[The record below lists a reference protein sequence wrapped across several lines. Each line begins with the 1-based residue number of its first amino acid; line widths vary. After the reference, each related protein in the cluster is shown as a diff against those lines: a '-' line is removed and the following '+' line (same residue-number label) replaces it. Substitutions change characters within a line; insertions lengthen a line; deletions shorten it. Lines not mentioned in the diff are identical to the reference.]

1 MLKRKAALAGIF
13 ACALAGAAYAEP
25 KTNMLHQWSEG
36 SDAAAI
42 AKLGE
47 MFTAA
52 GGKWEQTSIA
62 GHTANTLAKL
72 RADVVA
78 GNAPPAVQ
86 LKGPEIA
93 EWNATGKTANL
104 DDLANK
110 EGWDKVVAPELLP
123 VMKPT
128 GDWVA
133 APMNIHR
140 INWLWGSTKAMAKAG
155 ITSMPKTWAEFN
167 ADCDKAVAAKLICL
181 AHFSQDWTDATTFEN
196 VVYGQNIDLFRKAFV
211 EGDTEAMRSP
221 EMVKAFEQM
230 RLMVSKYMDPASP
243 AATTTPSTGMIAK
256 GKAAFM
262 IMGDWQIGIFTAAGL
277 KEAADYQCA
286 QAPTDWGKP
295 GFILN
300 SDSVVFFKQTDPDYV
315 AGQKLLAHLIMSPQ
329 VPDGLQSG
337 QGLDS
342 GASGRRS
349 VEGLQPLPAAVAEG
363 SAGVDRRR
371 DAGALDGAQH
381 DGPAEVSRRDDGHH
395 HLVRQQPE
403 DDAEGSRRRDG
414 RRGRR
419 AEIDRH
425 CERSEAS
432 GFRSPLACRGPCPQS
447 VGRGDGSARLA
458 LRTRQAAAHGGCI
471 ASLRSR

>member
-1 MLKRKAALAGIF
+1 MLMIKAALAGTLAF
-13 ACALAGAAYAEP
+13 AAATTVALAEP
-25 KTNMLHQWSEG
+25 KTNLLSQWSEG

-93 EWNATGKTANL
+93 EWNETGKTANL
-104 DDLANK
+104 DPIATS

-123 VMKPT
+123 VMKP
-128 GDWVA
+128 GGHWVA
-133 APMNIHR
+133 VPMNIHR
-140 INWLWGSTKAMAKAG
+140 INWIWGSTKAMQQAG
-155 ITSMPKTWAEFN
+155 IQTLPKTWAEFN
-167 ADCDKAVAAKLICL
+167 ADCDKAVAAHLICL
-181 AHFSQDWTDATTFEN
+181 AHFSQDWTDATTFEV

-211 EGDTEAMRSP
+211 EGDTKAMRSP
-221 EMVKAFEQM
+221 EMIKALEQF
-230 RLMVSKYMDPASP
+230 RLMVSKYMDPGIAGRDYNT
-243 AATTTPSTGMIAK
+243 ATSMIAQ

-277 KEAADYQCA
+277 KEGADYQCG

-315 AGQKLLAHLIMSPQ
+315 KGQTLLAHLIMSPKFQ
-329 VPDGLQSG
+329 TVFNQAKGSIPARLDIDLKDFNPCQQQSLKALQASIKDGT
-337 QGLDS
+337 
-342 GASGRRS
+342 
-349 VEGLQPLPAAVAEG
+349 
-363 SAGVDRRR
+363 
-371 DAGALDGAQH
+371 
-381 DGPAEVSRRDDGHH
+381 
-395 HLVRQQPE
+395 LVRSMAHNMTILQKYRGAILDTITSFVNNPKMTPE
-403 DDAEGSRRRDG
+403 EAANAMADAV
-414 RRGRR
+414 
-419 AEIDRH
+419 
-425 CERSEAS
+425 EAQKS
-432 GFRSPLACRGPCPQS
+432 
-447 VGRGDGSARLA
+447 
-458 LRTRQAAAHGGCI
+458 
-471 ASLRSR
+471 

>member
-1 MLKRKAALAGIF
+1 MLTIKAAFAGAA
-13 ACALAGAAYAEP
+13 ACALASTAALAEP
-25 KTNMLHQWSEG
+25 KTNLLSQWSEG

-104 DDLANK
+104 DELATA

-128 GDWVA
+128 GHWVA

-140 INWLWGSTKAMAKAG
+140 INWIWGSTKAMEQAG
-155 ITSMPKTWAEFN
+155 IKALPKTWAEFN
-167 ADCDKAVAAKLICL
+167 ADCDKAVAAHLICI
-181 AHFSQDWTDATTFEN
+181 AHFSQDWTDATTFEV

-211 EGDTEAMRSP
+211 EGDTNAMRSP
-221 EMVKAFEQM
+221 DMVKALEQF
-230 RLMVSKYMDPASP
+230 RLMVSKYMDPGIAGRDYDT
-243 AATTTPSTGMIAK
+243 ATSMIAK
-256 GKAAFM
+256 GQAAFM

-277 KEAADYQCA
+277 KEGADYQCA

-300 SDSVVFFKQTDPDYV
+300 SDSVVFFKQSDPDYV
-315 AGQKLLAHLIMSPQ
+315 EGQKLLAHLIMSPKFQ
-329 VPDGLQSG
+329 TVFNQAKGSIPARLDIDLKDFNSCQQMSQKDLEASIADGT
-337 QGLDS
+337 
-342 GASGRRS
+342 
-349 VEGLQPLPAAVAEG
+349 
-363 SAGVDRRR
+363 
-371 DAGALDGAQH
+371 
-381 DGPAEVSRRDDGHH
+381 
-395 HLVRQQPE
+395 LVRSMAHNMTILQKYRGAILDTVTSFVNNPKMTPE
-403 DDAEGSRRRDG
+403 EAANAMADAVD
-414 RRGRR
+414 
-419 AEIDRH
+419 A
-425 CERSEAS
+425 
-432 GFRSPLACRGPCPQS
+432 QK
-447 VGRGDGSARLA
+447 
-458 LRTRQAAAHGGCI
+458 
-471 ASLRSR
+471 

>member
-1 MLKRKAALAGIF
+1 MLTIKAALAGT
-13 ACALAGAAYAEP
+13 LAGALAATAALAEP

-52 GGKWEQTSIA
+52 GGTWEQTSIA

-93 EWNATGKTANL
+93 EWNETGMTANL

-128 GDWVA
+128 GHWVA

-140 INWLWGSTKAMAKAG
+140 INWIWGSTKAMEQAG
-155 ITSMPKTWAEFN
+155 IKELPKTWAEFN
-167 ADCDKAVAAKLICL
+167 ADCDKAIAAHLICL
-181 AHFSQDWTDATTFEN
+181 AHFSQDWTDATTFEV
-196 VVYGQNIDLFRKAFV
+196 VVYGQSIDLFRKAFV
-211 EGDTEAMRSP
+211 EGNVAAMRSP

-230 RLMVSKYMDPASP
+230 RLMVSKDMDPGIAGRDYNT
-243 AATTTPSTGMIAK
+243 ATSMIAK
-256 GKAAFM
+256 GQAVFM

-277 KEAADYQCA
+277 KEGADYECA

-300 SDSVVFFKQTDPDYV
+300 SDSVVFFKQKDPDYI
-315 AGQKLLAHLIMSPQ
+315 AGQTLLAHLIMSPKFQ
-329 VPDGLQSG
+329 TVFNQAKGSIPARLDVDLSNGFNPCQQLSQKTLEASIADGT
-337 QGLDS
+337 
-342 GASGRRS
+342 
-349 VEGLQPLPAAVAEG
+349 
-363 SAGVDRRR
+363 
-371 DAGALDGAQH
+371 
-381 DGPAEVSRRDDGHH
+381 
-395 HLVRQQPE
+395 LVRSMAHNMTVLQKYRGAMLDTITSFVNNPKMTPE
-403 DDAEGSRRRDG
+403 EAANAMADAV
-414 RRGRR
+414 
-419 AEIDRH
+419 
-425 CERSEAS
+425 EA
-432 GFRSPLACRGPCPQS
+432 QK
-447 VGRGDGSARLA
+447 
-458 LRTRQAAAHGGCI
+458 
-471 ASLRSR
+471 

>member
-1 MLKRKAALAGIF
+1 MSTIKAALAGMA
-13 ACALAGAAYAEP
+13 ACAFATCAALAEP

-42 AKLGE
+42 AKLGD

-93 EWNATGKTANL
+93 EWNATGMTANL
-104 DDLANK
+104 DDLAKK

-140 INWLWGSTKAMAKAG
+140 INWIWASTKAMEKAG
-155 ITSMPKTWAEFN
+155 ITSLPKTWAEFN

-181 AHFSQDWTDATTFEN
+181 AHFSADWTDATTFE
-196 VVYGQNIDLFRKAFV
+196 VVLYGMDKDLFKKAFV
-211 EGDTEAMRSP
+211 DGDTEAMRSP
-221 EMVKAFEQM
+221 GMVKALEQF
-230 RLMVSKYMDPASP
+230 RTMVSKYMDPAIAGRDYQS
-243 AATTTPSTGMIAK
+243 TTDMIAK
-256 GKAAFM
+256 NQAVFM

-277 KEAADYQCA
+277 KEGADYQCA

-300 SDSVVFFKQTDPDYV
+300 SDSVVFFKQKDPDYIE
-315 AGQKLLAHLIMSPQ
+315 GQKLLAHLILSPEFQ
-329 VPDGLQSG
+329 TVFNQAKGSIPARLDVDLSKGFNPCQQQSQKDLQ
-337 QGLDS
+337 
-342 GASGRRS
+342 ASI
-349 VEGLQPLPAAVAEG
+349 
-363 SAGVDRRR
+363 AG
-371 DAGALDGAQH
+371 GT
-381 DGPAEVSRRDDGHH
+381 
-395 HLVRQQPE
+395 LVRSMAHNMTILQKYRGAIMEVITSYVNTPNMSAK
-403 DDAEGSRRRDG
+403 DAANAMAD
-414 RRGRR
+414 
-419 AEIDRH
+419 AV
-425 CERSEAS
+425 EA
-432 GFRSPLACRGPCPQS
+432 QK
-447 VGRGDGSARLA
+447 
-458 LRTRQAAAHGGCI
+458 
-471 ASLRSR
+471 

>member
-1 MLKRKAALAGIF
+1 MLRTT
-13 ACALAGAAYAEP
+13 ALAGAALLAMTGVAASEP
-25 KTNMLHQWSEG
+25 KTNLLHQWSEG

-93 EWNATGKTANL
+93 EWNETGMTANL

-128 GDWVA
+128 GHWVA

-140 INWLWGSTKAMAKAG
+140 INWIWGSTKAMEQAG
-155 ITSMPKTWAEFN
+155 IKELPKTWAEFN
-167 ADCDKAVAAKLICL
+167 ADCDKAIAAHLICL
-181 AHFSQDWTDATTFEN
+181 AHFSQDWTDATTFEV
-196 VVYGQNIDLFRKAFV
+196 VVYGQSIDLFRKAFV
-211 EGDTEAMRSP
+211 EGDVAAMRSP

-230 RLMVSKYMDPASP
+230 RLMVSKDMDPGIAGRDYNT
-243 AATTTPSTGMIAK
+243 ATSMIAK
-256 GKAAFM
+256 GQAVFM

-277 KEAADYQCA
+277 KEGADYECA

-300 SDSVVFFKQTDPDYV
+300 SDSVVFFKQKDPDYI
-315 AGQKLLAHLIMSPQ
+315 AGQTLLAHLIMSPKFQ
-329 VPDGLQSG
+329 TVFNQAKGSIPARLDVDLSNGFNPCQQLSQKTLEASIADGT
-337 QGLDS
+337 
-342 GASGRRS
+342 
-349 VEGLQPLPAAVAEG
+349 
-363 SAGVDRRR
+363 
-371 DAGALDGAQH
+371 
-381 DGPAEVSRRDDGHH
+381 
-395 HLVRQQPE
+395 LVRSMAHNMTVLQKYRGAMLDTITSFVNNPKMTPE
-403 DDAEGSRRRDG
+403 EAANAMADAV
-414 RRGRR
+414 
-419 AEIDRH
+419 
-425 CERSEAS
+425 EA
-432 GFRSPLACRGPCPQS
+432 QK
-447 VGRGDGSARLA
+447 
-458 LRTRQAAAHGGCI
+458 
-471 ASLRSR
+471 

>member
-1 MLKRKAALAGIF
+1 MLMRKAALVGTL
-13 ACALAGAAYAEP
+13 ACALTATAALAEP

-52 GGKWEQTSIA
+52 GGQWEQTSIA

-93 EWNATGKTANL
+93 EWNATGMTANL

-140 INWLWGSTKAMAKAG
+140 INWIWGSTKAMEQAG
-155 ITSMPKTWAEFN
+155 IKTLPKTWAEFN
-167 ADCDKAVAAKLICL
+167 ADCDKAVAAHLICL
-181 AHFSQDWTDATTFEN
+181 AHFSQDWTDATTFEV
-196 VVYGQNIDLFRKAFV
+196 VVYGQDIDLFRKAFV
-211 EGDTEAMRSP
+211 QGDTEAMRSP
-221 EMVKAFEQM
+221 AMVNAFKQM
-230 RLMVSKYMDPASP
+230 RLMVSKYMDPGIAGRDYNT
-243 AATTTPSTGMIAK
+243 ATSMIAK
-256 GKAAFM
+256 GQAVFM

-277 KEAADYQCA
+277 KTPEDYQCA

-300 SDSVVFFKQTDPDYV
+300 SDSVVFFKQKDPDYV
-315 AGQKLLAHLIMSPQ
+315 AGQTLLAHLIMSPKFQ
-329 VPDGLQSG
+329 TVFNQAKGSIPARLDVDLSNGFNPCQQLSKKDLQASIADGT
-337 QGLDS
+337 
-342 GASGRRS
+342 
-349 VEGLQPLPAAVAEG
+349 
-363 SAGVDRRR
+363 
-371 DAGALDGAQH
+371 
-381 DGPAEVSRRDDGHH
+381 
-395 HLVRQQPE
+395 LVRSMAHNMTILQKYRGAILDTVTSFVNNPKMTPE
-403 DDAEGSRRRDG
+403 E
-414 RRGRR
+414 
-419 AEIDRH
+419 
-425 CERSEAS
+425 
-432 GFRSPLACRGPCPQS
+432 
-447 VGRGDGSARLA
+447 
-458 LRTRQAAAHGGCI
+458 AAA
-471 ASLRSR
+471 AMADAVDAQK